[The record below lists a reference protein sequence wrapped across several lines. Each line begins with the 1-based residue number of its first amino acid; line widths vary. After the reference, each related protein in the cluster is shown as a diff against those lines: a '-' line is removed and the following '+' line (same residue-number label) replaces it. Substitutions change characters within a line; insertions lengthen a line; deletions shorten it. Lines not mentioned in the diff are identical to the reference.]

1 MQNRILPC
9 DLFCAPF
16 RRRIFFI
23 LGEESMKKDYY
34 FSTRDLLFIAGFSAV
49 GGIASTYINMIGDLF
64 QSFLGFAGTTQWA
77 AGLHIVWI
85 LLAVGIVNKNGTAVL
100 VGVLK
105 GVVELLS
112 GNTHG
117 VLVLIVDLVAGIIVE
132 LVFVLPALKNS
143 TKNIVAGGLAAAS
156 NVFVFQIFASVPA
169 DTLAYW
175 SLVIVGGMAF
185 LSGVV
190 FGGLLSQLAL
200 KNLAKTGIITPR
212 IEEKKKT
219 SRWIFLLAGL
229 LLCVVFV
236 FVYLETSRGE
246 GEIVISGNVTETSV
260 FQESQ
265 TNILPLTVETS
276 LQGTAGTYTGY
287 PLKDILAFAGMG
299 ENTDMVLITAGDG
312 YSYFVTMDEINSN
325 PDLIIVAS
333 GEEEDI
339 AYSVVGALNSKAWV
353 RGVSELVVFQSTP
366 LPIELNAESV
376 GEFRSQDWQYEMD
389 SVRFELADGP
399 KKLQGV
405 AVGLVLADLNVDN
418 AATVI
423 FHADDAVYE
432 CDLETLQQDDTIRI
446 FLNIEGYEMS
456 YLVGTLQG
464 QVFLENVDL
473 IEVQ

>member
-1 MQNRILPC
+1 
-9 DLFCAPF
+9 
-16 RRRIFFI
+16 
-23 LGEESMKKDYY
+23 MKKDYY
-34 FSTRDLLFIAGFSAV
+34 FSTRDLLFIAGFSAI
-49 GGIASTYINMIGDLF
+49 GGLASTYINMIGDLF

-77 AGLHIVWI
+77 AGLHVLWI
-85 LLAVGIVNKNGTAVL
+85 LLAVGIVNKNGTAFL

-132 LVFVLPALKNS
+132 LIFMLPALKS
-143 TKNIVAGGLAAAS
+143 SIKNMLAGGLAAAS
-156 NVFVFQIFASVPA
+156 NVFVFQMFASVPA

-190 FGGLLSQLAL
+190 FGGLLSQLTL

-219 SRWIFLLAGL
+219 SRWMSQLAGL

-236 FVYLETSRGE
+236 FVYLQTARGE

-276 LQGTAGTYTGY
+276 LQGTTGTYTGY
-287 PLKDILAFAGMG
+287 PLKDILASAGMG
-299 ENTDMVLITAGDG
+299 ENTDMVLITASDG
-312 YSYFVTMDEINSN
+312 YSYFVTMDEVNSN

-333 GEEEDI
+333 GEGVD
-339 AYSVVGALNSKAWV
+339 AVYSVVGALNSKAWV
-353 RGVSELVVFQSTP
+353 RGVSELVIFQSTP

-432 CDLETLQQDDTIRI
+432 CDLETIQQDDTIRI

-473 IEVQ
+473 IEVK